1 MSLASVIR
9 SHGRSLIVLAA
20 CLAGAAP
27 AVAQTSPDLA
37 SRIELRAFSS
47 LSLSDS
53 QFLQGDSKASPV
65 TIAGELRFP
74 ATAAPGAK
82 QRLVGFKFLRLADDP
97 LAQLRQLD
105 GPDAPRVTLPNG
117 AGF

>member
-1 MSLASVIR
+1 VREEPIAEFIAR
-9 SHGRSLIVLAA
+9 SR
-20 CLAGAAP
+20 
-27 AVAQTSPDLA
+27 
-37 SRIELRAFSS
+37 E
-47 LSLSDS
+47 
-53 QFLQGDSKASPV
+53 KA
-65 TIAGELRFP
+65 
-74 ATAAPGAK
+74 AAPGAK